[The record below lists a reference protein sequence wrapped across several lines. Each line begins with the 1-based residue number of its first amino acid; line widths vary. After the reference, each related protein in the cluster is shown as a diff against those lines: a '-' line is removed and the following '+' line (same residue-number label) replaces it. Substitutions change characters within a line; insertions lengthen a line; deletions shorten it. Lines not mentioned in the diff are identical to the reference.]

1 MNSVK
6 YAIELAGW
14 LVFVLSIGAGLLA
27 FVRMIGLPDI
37 LAFAFAGLLLSVVL
51 VAMGSRDEDDE
62 ANAEAENEDDADT
75 VDTDWAR
82 EDTDG

>member
-14 LVFVLSIGAGLLA
+14 LIFVLSIGAGLLA

-51 VAMGSRDEDDE
+51 VGMGSREEDDGSGE
-62 ANAEAENEDDADT
+62 SENEDDADK

>member
-1 MNSVK
+1 MNPVK
-6 YAIELAGW
+6 YAVELAGW
-14 LVFVLSIGAGLLA
+14 LIFVLSVGAGLLA

-51 VAMGSRDEDDE
+51 VGMGSREEDDGSSE
-62 ANAEAENEDDADT
+62 PENEDDADT

-82 EDTDG
+82 DSDG